1 MSFRTTLRP
10 VVWSHIDAHGKN
22 RRRDRSPEDEHSSGD
37 QGPLDFPPKKK
48 KKEKAIGV
56 PALYYPPTLSPSE
69 KLWRD
74 RSRFLFQRGYQLRP
88 RYDPEW
94 TPTIRGNGRHHH
106 SGEDHI
112 MQIVRLK
119 SFFFLSKY
127 FINWSIPV
135 IPAPAGSGRDTS
147 ARWIGRVY
155 QNDSRL
161 QKAATNSDHGILF
174 NTKDDG
180 RLTES
185 CRPPLRRVCRRA
197 YTAHSVYGHARSEA
211 L

>member
-1 MSFRTTLRP
+1 MSSRGTNGAATSFHVTPTTRLKFHPQCLPPDSPSTTSMSFRTTLRP

-37 QGPLDFPPKKK
+37 QGPPDSPPKKK

-88 RYDPEW
+88 RYDPDW
-94 TPTIRGNGRHHH
+94 TPTIRGNGRHYH

-112 MQIVRLK
+112 MQIVRLEI
-119 SFFFLSKY
+119 FFPPIY
-127 FINWSIPV
+127 FINWSISA
-135 IPAPAGSGRDTS
+135 IPAPASTGRDTP
-147 ARWIGRVY
+147 A
-155 QNDSRL
+155 
-161 QKAATNSDHGILF
+161 
-174 NTKDDG
+174 
-180 RLTES
+180 
-185 CRPPLRRVCRRA
+185 
-197 YTAHSVYGHARSEA
+197 
-211 L
+211 